1 MATKTS
7 QYDKLKNLY
16 NSELTQ
22 AVKDNPAQN
31 LWDSLSYG
39 YGKKAEE
46 IGQNYDKAIAQQGS
60 ALLKRGMQ
68 RSSAGMQSISDLQNQ
83 RVKALGD
90 NTDAMI
96 ADWQN
101 RLQQQNE
108 AEAARKFQAEEAE
121 KQRGWQSGESALDRA
136 FTTSEREA
144 TQKYNTGERE
154 AQQAWQS
161 GENAAN
167 RAQDQA
173 QFEAN
178 LGFQRERAAASD
190 EQWERQFNATNDQW
204 KQQFDYNKMSDD
216 QKLAYN
222 YVTAI
227 IGQGGTPSDD
237 LLARAGLSR
246 EDANAMTAQVAS
258 GGGYGGRSGNTGGNP
273 GSNLGGLTEED
284 LAAMAIKNT
293 ANASFNTFASGV
305 LNTAKTSA
313 TSNNKNVSYDGTGY
327 DLTANSAREEQLA
340 QRKSKK

>member
-16 NSELTQ
+16 NSELAQ

-46 IGQNYDKAIAQQGS
+46 IGQSYDRAISQQDTS
-60 ALLKRGMQ
+60 LLRRGMQ
-68 RSSAGMQSISDLQNQ
+68 RSSAGMQSLANLQNQ
-83 RVKALGD
+83 KVKALGD

-108 AEAARKFQAEEAE
+108 AQAARDFQAGEAE
-121 KQRGWQSGESALDRA
+121 KQRA
-136 FTTSEREA
+136 FSTSEREA
-144 TQKYNTGERE
+144 SQLYNTAEREATQRYNTGEREAQQAYSTAERE

-178 LGFQRERAAASD
+178 LGFQRERAAVSD
-190 EQWERQFNATNDQW
+190 DQWERQFNTANDQW
-204 KQQFDYNKMSDD
+204 KQQFEYTKMSDD

-246 EDANAMTAQVAS
+246 TDANAMTAQAS
-258 GGGYGGRSGNTGGNP
+258 GLGGGGGYTKPKTTNDQTTGGVD
-273 GSNLGGLTEED
+273 GWADD
-284 LAAMAIKNT
+284 L
-293 ANASFNTFASGV
+293 FA
-305 LNTAKTSA
+305 T
-313 TSNNKNVSYDGTGY
+313 NVSNTITGA
-327 DLTANSAREEQLA
+327 ANVVASPVKPYTPYGEWKTNQE
-340 QRKSKK
+340 KKKNG

>member
-60 ALLKRGMQ
+60 SLLKRGMQ

-108 AEAARKFQAEEAE
+108 AQAARDFQAGEAE
-121 KQRGWQSGESALDRA
+121 KQRA

-144 TQKYNTGERE
+144 TQIYNTGERE
-154 AQQAWQS
+154 AQQRYNTGEREAQQVWQS
-161 GENAAN
+161 GENALN

-178 LGFQRERAAASD
+178 LGFQRERAAVSD
-190 EQWERQFNATNDQW
+190 DQWERQFNNANDQW

-246 EDANAMTAQVAS
+246 NDANAMTAQVTT
-258 GGGYGGRSGNTGGNP
+258 GGGGGRRSNGGGDDDTTGGGDSWADSLFATNA
-273 GSNLGGLTEED
+273 SNTISS
-284 LAAMAIKNT
+284 AAQIV
-293 ANASFNTFASGV
+293 ANATKPYTPYGEW
-305 LNTAKTSA
+305 KT
-313 TSNNKNVSYDGTGY
+313 NQEKKKNG
-327 DLTANSAREEQLA
+327 
-340 QRKSKK
+340 